1 MMNLDGDD
9 LISLI
14 GRPRVT
20 FQDDF
25 WADSRD
31 FGLLM
36 SGDIEEQVGVL
47 RRRIFG
53 SVGSGVAH
61 DHEDRLIGISML
73 GLAEEGEGAVRDQ
86 VGEVILCVVKS
97 VLHLK
102 SNQKSFLAATKK
114 LVLF

>member
-1 MMNLDGDD
+1 MNLDGDD

-61 DHEDRLIGISML
+61 DHEDRLVRIPVL
-73 GLAEEGEGAVRDQ
+73 GLPEEGQRAVGDQ
-86 VGEVILCVVKS
+86 VGEIVLGVVGAM
-97 VLHLK
+97 LHLK
-102 SNQKSFLAATKK
+102 F
-114 LVLF
+114 